1 MNQCSTRAICGA
13 GRPALLRVL
22 SGCGWLIV
30 AIVLSAWQSEARA
43 ALIFTFD
50 SNSCSSNC
58 GTSGWGMVS
67 VSQDP
72 HSTAT
77 IDFTVTINSPY
88 EIHQTQNSNHPAF
101 AVDINVA
108 NVVFSNFK
116 LNNVATNQVSSA
128 GASGNVP
135 NYGAFPYTL
144 SAASN
149 LAGVL
154 TFTASVSSGTLT
166 PNNIVLSPGHPVR
179 AYMAADIRVMMGQN
193 SGNTGNIAATHAPV
207 RTPEPASLA
216 LFGLGLAGLQLV
228 RRSRRSSAG

>member
-1 MNQCSTRAICGA
+1 MNQDST
-13 GRPALLRVL
+13 RPALLRIVL
-22 SGCGWLIV
+22 GCGWLIAAV
-30 AIVLSAWQSEARA
+30 VLSAWHSEARA

-67 VSQDP
+67 VSQEP
-72 HSTAT
+72 NSTTA

-128 GASGNVP
+128 GPSGNVP

-144 SAASN
+144 SAASD
-149 LAGVL
+149 LGGVL
-154 TFTASVSSGTLT
+154 TFTASVASGTLT
-166 PNNIVLSPGHPVR
+166 PHNIVLSPGNPVR
-179 AYMAADIRVMMGQN
+179 AYMAADIKVMMGSN
-193 SGNTGNIAATHAPV
+193 SGNTGNVAATHAPV

-228 RRSRRSSAG
+228 RRSRRNSAG